1 MTWQICCY
9 FPKWYQSLHRSFET
23 RHKRTRLRTCLNLFA
38 APLIRFCIL
47 AVRISTEYKLLHIRS
62 RQHTESD
69 SEFVVQS
76 VFYCFSLENNT
87 KSCNKSYVLLWVNW
101 KSATWY
107 SKVLFMV
114 FVVIPRGNPGRRVVS
129 GSELSRLSETDR
141 PTGEEERSGTVLLKD
156 SRSTDR
162 EIPLRGNN
170 PAVWIFFPWVI
181 WVVGGKIQKIRQCW
195 IHEFFNLQVTLT
207 WKIIK

>member
-1 MTWQICCY
+1 M
-9 FPKWYQSLHRSFET
+9 
-23 RHKRTRLRTCLNLFA
+23 
-38 APLIRFCIL
+38 
-47 AVRISTEYKLLHIRS
+47 
-62 RQHTESD
+62 
-69 SEFVVQS
+69 VQS

-181 WVVGGKIQKIRQCW
+181 WVVGGKNQKNQTVL
-195 IHEFFNLQVTLT
+195 NT
-207 WKIIK
+207 WVFQPSGHINMKNNKIIIKKIYSLTEGKIKAFRAL